1 MTVTNWTAALLPDLA
16 GKTFIVTGATSGL
29 GKATATALA
38 HAGAHVVLAV
48 RNPVKGRAVAK
59 GLAGDTEVR
68 ELDLSSLS
76 SVRAFASS
84 FQEPIDVLINNA
96 GIMQV
101 PETRTPDGFEL
112 QFGTNH
118 LGHFALTNLLLP
130 QIRGRIVTLSSD
142 FHRGAK
148 LNLDDPNW
156 RRRRYNS
163 SQAYKDSKLAN
174 LLFARELH
182 RQLSAC
188 GSGILSVAAH
198 PGVVRTGLFG
208 HVGGASGLLLDIGSR
223 IVGHT
228 VDQGMLPTLFAA
240 TQDIP
245 GGTFIG
251 PSGFRQLRGFPGIV
265 KSSKKGTNE
274 ERGRRLWD
282 LSESLTG
289 ARLDCKKLRPA
300 R

>member
-1 MTVTNWTAALLPDLA
+1 MTVTNWTAALLPALT
-16 GKTFIVTGATSGL
+16 GKTFVVTGATTGL
-29 GKATATALA
+29 GKATADALA

-48 RNPVKGRAVAK
+48 RDPAKGQAVAD
-59 GLAGDTEVR
+59 GIAGDTEVR

-84 FQEPIDVLINNA
+84 WQEPIDVLINNA

-101 PETRTPDGFEL
+101 PQASTPDGFEM

-142 FHRGAK
+142 FHRGAR

-156 RRRRYNS
+156 RRRPYNS

-182 RQLSAC
+182 RQLSAY
-188 GSGILSVAAH
+188 GSQILSVAAH

-208 HVGGASGLLLDIGSR
+208 HVAGASGLWLDIGSR
-223 IVGHT
+223 IVGHPI
-228 VDQGMLPTLFAA
+228 DQGILPTLFAA

-245 GGTFIG
+245 GGTFVG
-251 PSGFRQLRGFPGIV
+251 PKGFRQLRGFPGIV
-265 KSSKKGTNE
+265 KSSKNGTNE
-274 ERGRRLWD
+274 EFGRRLWE

-289 ARLDCKKLRPA
+289 VRLDCGAPRPA
-300 R
+300 P